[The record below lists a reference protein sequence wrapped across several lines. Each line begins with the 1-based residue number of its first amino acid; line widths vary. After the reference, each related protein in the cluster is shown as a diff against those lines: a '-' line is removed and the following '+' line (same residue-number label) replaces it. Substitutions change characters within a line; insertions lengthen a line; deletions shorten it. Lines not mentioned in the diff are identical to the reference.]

1 GKDSTIPGNPSYNPT
16 LPQYESGS
24 DHSTTHATISPGQIT
39 INGKQTS
46 VEELGIH
53 SDIDSAHSK
62 VSQLPDL
69 QQIMDKQQAV
79 ADATATIANSVRT
92 LSADMARKANQER
105 QQAREKAEQEL
116 QTNNPELWQDYNQLS
131 EDKKQLVLRETS
143 KDYRAADEQAQSWG
157 IGGGKSR
164 ALNAVTSAV
173 TGILGG
179 QTNLQAATNALAPYA
194 AELIGKQFGHG
205 DNQNQ
210 AAQLVAHALLGAI
223 SASVNGGNVAAGA
236 VGASAAELA
245 AQYLIKQLPK
255 DQYPEA
261 IDPRTG
267 EIDPNRLPESV
278 KASIRDLSSAVAT
291 VSGGLT
297 GGSLINAQIAGVAGQ
312 NAVEN
317 NYLSDAQAAQEQK
330 ELKQCTN
337 IGCTAK
343 VKTQWTAISAAQQAS
358 FTAGIVIGLP
368 AETYDVV
375 KELVHMTTNPGE
387 TYQALKGL
395 FTSGNILGNV
405 SDAVK
410 ESYIN
415 RLNKLEEEYQRAG
428 AGGSYNAGIE
438 TGKLLL
444 DMAALA
450 TGVGG
455 AAKAGI
461 KVTEKAITKVANAAK
476 KEVIEAGKGAGKG
489 ASIIDK
495 GKIGVPVTKAKN
507 PLNPVQ
513 QYDAYGNEIVYR
525 TMSQEHYEQFLNTGK
540 LPATTETSV
549 SPVLGYSS
557 KYDGVTIKIAVK
569 PGTFSKL
576 EEIGIAANSATVK
589 EFPNMSTQTGKWM
602 QTNTRFKVEKGQM
615 TTQLGQGKGME
626 IFNNNIVHFE
636 KVK

>member
-1 GKDSTIPGNPSYNPT
+1 
-16 LPQYESGS
+16 
-24 DHSTTHATISPGQIT
+24 
-39 INGKQTS
+39 
-46 VEELGIH
+46 
-53 SDIDSAHSK
+53 
-62 VSQLPDL
+62 
-69 QQIMDKQQAV
+69 
-79 ADATATIANSVRT
+79 
-92 LSADMARKANQER
+92 
-105 QQAREKAEQEL
+105 
-116 QTNNPELWQDYNQLS
+116 
-131 EDKKQLVLRETS
+131 
-143 KDYRAADEQAQSWG
+143 
-157 IGGGKSR
+157 
-164 ALNAVTSAV
+164 VTSAV

-223 SASVNGGNVAAGA
+223 SASVNGGNAAAGA

-297 GGSLINAQIAGVAGQ
+297 GGSLVNAQIAGVVGQ
-312 NAVEN
+312 NAAEN

-343 VKTQWTAISAAQQAS
+343 VKTQWAAINVAQQAS
-358 FTAGIVIGLP
+358 FTAGIAVGLP
-368 AETYDVV
+368 AGAIEPIQ
-375 KELVHMTTNPGE
+375 ELVQMATNPGE
-387 TYQALKGL
+387 TYEALKGL

-410 ESYIN
+410 ESYIS
-415 RLNKLEEEYQRAG
+415 RLDKLEEEYQRAG
-428 AGGSYNAGIE
+428 ASGSYNAGIE

-444 DMAALA
+444 DMASLA

-489 ASIIDK
+489 ANIAKGSAGKGIDVAQTEK
-495 GKIGVPVTKAKN
+495 LAVQAQQELINEINKFKSNTQAEKVAAMIGAYDPVT
-507 PLNPVQ
+507 
-513 QYDAYGNEIVYR
+513 
-525 TMSQEHYEQFLNTGK
+525 GK
-540 LPATTETSV
+540 TAV
-549 SPVLGYSS
+549 GYSN
-557 KYDGVTIKIAVK
+557 
-569 PGTFSKL
+569 KL
-576 EEIGIAANSATVK
+576 ITAESLHPTTVSYI
-589 EFPNMSTQTGKWM
+589 E
-602 QTNTRFKVEKGQM
+602 
-615 TTQLGQGKGME
+615 TQLGVKIGEFTSFCKNKAGACAEVSAADSLIRQGAKPE
-626 IFNNNIVHFE
+626 NIQFTQAIRPKAFRQENSIISE
-636 KVK
+636 KVIVKTCDNCKVTWPRGTK